1 MKLSLRLTTAAV
13 AATAA
18 LSAPAIAG
26 ASDFEEGTFAVA
38 PDETYQSTTSP
49 MILSPLGQE
58 AQCEGGD
65 LSGTCKQVAPNGTW
79 TALRSFGPVKVYP
92 MWEDPSPLYS
102 FIPGASEVAD
112 RLMQTVSLS
121 MSPHGPGFTVWLTPE
136 TWSYIYNG

>member
-26 ASDFEEGTFAVA
+26 ASDFEEGTFAAA

-58 AQCEGGD
+58 AQCENGD
-65 LSGTCKQVAPNGTW
+65 LSGTCKQVAPDGTW

-92 MWEDPSPLYS
+92 VWEDPQPLYP
-102 FIPGASEVAD
+102 FLPGGREVAE
-112 RLMQTVSLS
+112 RLT
-121 MSPHGPGFTVWLTPE
+121 
-136 TWSYIYNG
+136 YIYSQWVGPYGRQGIWFEPATWDYIING